1 MMLLLGTP
9 IDELETHAG
18 GGYWVAYHLDALV
31 HNHLAH
37 LGLVHVN
44 LQ

>member
-1 MMLLLGTP
+1 MMFLLGTP
-9 IDELETHAG
+9 IDKLEAQAG
-18 GGYWVAYHLDALV
+18 GGYWIAYHLYALA

-37 LGLVHVN
+37 LGLVHVK